1 MTVLLIVVLA
11 ILLLAACFT
20 LLVMAMLLVG
30 EPRDSQTKELARVV
44 QETRQADEE
53 LHTLTTN
60 ALQAMLEELRWQ
72 K

>member
-1 MTVLLIVVLA
+1 MTVVLIVVLA

-20 LLVMAMLLVG
+20 LLVMAVLLVG
-30 EPRDSQTKELARVV
+30 GRRDSQTEELARLVH
-44 QETRQADEE
+44 QTRQADEE

-60 ALQAMLEELRWQ
+60 ALRAMLEELRWQ

>member
-20 LLVMAMLLVG
+20 LLVMALLLADG
-30 EPRDSQTKELARVV
+30 GRNSQTEELARLV
-44 QETRQADEE
+44 QQSRQAGEE

-60 ALQAMLEELRWQ
+60 ALRAMLEELRWQ